1 MEKGKKV
8 KNSIGRAV
16 FVALSI
22 LFQLSWIIFRILEIN
37 KNHPWAVIVLDI
49 VALILV
55 LFIYIKQINS
65 TIKMLWIMLILV
77 SPILGV
83 CLYLLFGRSDVTK
96 GMRKRFERIDTE
108 LRGKF
113 QQKSKVLEEL
123 EKQDLGVANQSRYI
137 LNYGKY
143 PVYENTD
150 VEYYPDA
157 LLALE
162 AQKEAMTKAKKYIFM
177 EYFAI
182 EDSQAFAG
190 IYEILKKKVKEGVE
204 VRILYDDV
212 GSLGYINHDFARKLE
227 KDGIYCRIFN
237 PVIPFLNIFMNNR
250 DHRKLT
256 VIDGT
261 VAFTGGY
268 NLADEYFN
276 FTHPYGQWKDT
287 GIKMQG
293 DAVTSMAAIF
303 LQMWNSVKKTDTDY
317 DRFIVCNGSLKSE
330 IIKENE
336 VSKISMEN
344 VVSGINE
351 ENEICQTLLEDGVVD
366 ESKHCERSDKG
377 FVQPYADSPLDSEL
391 TGESV
396 YLNIIKNAKRY
407 VYFMTPYL
415 IISDEMA
422 RELTLAAK
430 RGVDVRIITPGIPDK
445 KMVYRVTRSYY
456 NALARH
462 EVKIYEYTP
471 GFCHGKMCLC
481 DDQIATIG
489 TINMDYRSL
498 YLHFENGVFLY
509 ACEAIKDIK
518 ADFDATMKISE
529 NVTEKYKYPGSVF
542 VRIFKSIL
550 RLVAPLL

>member
-1 MEKGKKV
+1 MEKRKKA

-16 FVALSI
+16 FVGLS
-22 LFQLSWIIFRILEIN
+22 LFFQLSWIIFRILEIN
-37 KNHPWAVIVLDI
+37 KNYPWVVIVLDI
-49 VALILV
+49 VALVLV

-96 GMRKRFERIDTE
+96 GMRKRFERIDDE
-108 LRGKF
+108 LRDEF
-113 QQKSKVLEEL
+113 QQRPDVLKKI
-123 EKQDLGVANQSRYI
+123 EKQDLGAANQSRYI

-143 PVYENTD
+143 PVYENTK
-150 VEYYPDA
+150 VTYYPDA

-162 AQKEAMTKAKKYIFM
+162 AQKEAMERAETYIFM

-182 EDSQAFAG
+182 EDSRAFEG
-190 IYEILKKKVKEGVE
+190 IHEILKRKAAEGVE

-212 GSLGYINHDFARKLE
+212 GSLGYINRDFVRKME
-227 KDGIYCRIFN
+227 NDKIQCRTFN

-256 VIDGT
+256 VIDGV

-276 FTHPYGQWKDT
+276 LKKPYGHWKDT
-287 GIKMQG
+287 GIKMAG
-293 DAVTSMAAIF
+293 EAVDSMTAMF
-303 LQMWNSVKKTDTDY
+303 LQMWNSVKKTDSDY
-317 DRFIVCNGSLKSE
+317 GKYIAPSKKITTKSE
-330 IIKENE
+330 NDKDSMKELIQNSE
-336 VSKISMEN
+336 AVYKDSQRAC
-344 VVSGINE
+344 SG
-351 ENEICQTLLEDGVVD
+351 
-366 ESKHCERSDKG
+366 SG
-377 FVQPYADSPLDSEL
+377 FVQPYADSPLDTEL
-391 TGESV
+391 TGENV
-396 YLNIIKNAKRY
+396 YLNILKNAKRY

-415 IISDEMA
+415 IISDEMS

-462 EVKIYEYTP
+462 GVRIFEYSP
-471 GFCHGKMCLC
+471 GFCHGKMCVC
-481 DDQIATIG
+481 DDELAVVG

-509 ACEAIKDIK
+509 RCNAIHAIKD
-518 ADFDATMKISE
+518 DFDATMDICE
-529 NVTEKYKYPGSVF
+529 EVTERFCHPGSVF
-542 VRIFKSIL
+542 IRIFKSIL

>member
-1 MEKGKKV
+1 MEKRKKV

-16 FVALSI
+16 FVGLSL
-22 LFQLSWIIFRILEIN
+22 LFQLSWIIFRIVEIN
-37 KNHPWAVIVLDI
+37 KNYPWAVILLDI
-49 VALILV
+49 AARILV

-96 GMRKRFERIDTE
+96 GMRKRFERIDAD
-108 LRGKF
+108 LKDAF
-113 QQKSKVLEEL
+113 QQKPDVLERI

-137 LNYGKY
+137 INCGKY
-143 PVYENTD
+143 PVYGNTE
-150 VEYYPDA
+150 VTYYSDA
-157 LLALE
+157 SLALE
-162 AQKEAMTKAKKYIFM
+162 AQKEAMEKAEKYIFM

-182 EDSQAFAG
+182 EDSRAFEG
-190 IYEILKKKVKEGVE
+190 VHEILKRKAAEGVE

-212 GSLGYINHDFARKLE
+212 GSLGYINHNFVHKMENDK
-227 KDGIYCRIFN
+227 IQCRIFN
-237 PVIPFLNIFMNNR
+237 PVIPLLNIFMNNR

-276 FTHPYGQWKDT
+276 LKNPYGHWKDT
-287 GIKMQG
+287 GIKMAG
-293 DAVTSMAAIF
+293 EAVDSMTAMF
-303 LQMWNSVKKTDTDY
+303 LQMWNSVKKTDSDY
-317 DRFIVCNGSLKSE
+317 SKYIDLIKGSVAKHSFSE
-330 IIKENE
+330 Y
-336 VSKISMEN
+336 
-344 VVSGINE
+344 
-351 ENEICQTLLEDGVVD
+351 
-366 ESKHCERSDKG
+366 G
-377 FVQPYADSPLDSEL
+377 FVQPYADSPLDTEL
-391 TGESV
+391 TGENV
-396 YLNIIKNAKRY
+396 YLNLIKNAKRY

-415 IISDEMA
+415 IISDEMS

-462 EVKIYEYTP
+462 GVKIFEYSP
-471 GFCHGKMCLC
+471 GFCHGKMCVC
-481 DDQIATIG
+481 DDELAVVG

-509 ACEAIKDIK
+509 RCNAIHDIK
-518 ADFDATMKISE
+518 NDFDATMDICE
-529 NVTEKYKYPGSVF
+529 EVTERFCHPGSVF
-542 VRIFKSIL
+542 IRIFKSIL